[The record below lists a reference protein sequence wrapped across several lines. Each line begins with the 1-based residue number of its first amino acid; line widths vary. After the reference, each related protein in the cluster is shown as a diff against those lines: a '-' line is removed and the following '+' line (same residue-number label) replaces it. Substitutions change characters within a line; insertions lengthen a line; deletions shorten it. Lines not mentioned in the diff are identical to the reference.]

1 VLAAHRKGLKRVIL
15 PRRNERD
22 LADLPAQAREEL
34 EFVLVDEMSEVIE
47 HALLA
52 PIRSDGPVRAVDT
65 TEDATLV
72 EPIGGWTGLEPSPG
86 GTAHGGDA

>member
-1 VLAAHRKGLKRVIL
+1 
-15 PRRNERD
+15 
-22 LADLPAQAREEL
+22 
-34 EFVLVDEMSEVIE
+34 MIE